1 MTRRP
6 PPFAVGD
13 ELEPRT
19 IGPITKTDI
28 VRFAGAGGDFIPLH
42 HDEDYARAAGLPGI
56 IAMGQLQAGLLAS
69 WIADG
74 AGVENLLSYSVR
86 FTSPLAVG
94 ETLTLSGTVTTAD
107 GDVIGLD
114 LSAKAAD
121 RVVVSGKA
129 RIRTR

>member
-1 MTRRP
+1 M
-6 PPFAVGD
+6 
-13 ELEPRT
+13 
-19 IGPITKTDI
+19 
-28 VRFAGAGGDFIPLH
+28 
-42 HDEDYARAAGLPGI
+42 
-56 IAMGQLQAGLLAS
+56 
-69 WIADG
+69 